1 MSHPHTGEWIE
12 PKAGHHNFWSI
23 SHFAALY
30 CPFSKWMRIPFVRD
44 ATYLARCNAAVGLPP
59 YRGQGYLFLDSLSP
73 GKWWSIRG
81 WNRSF
86 PAFRATPPW
95 SVIPAA
101 DRPHVCPQQEQEDY
115 PLKLS
120 QALLLPH
127 TTGVPVGHLS
137 SCHVDYI
144 YLLNKNF
151 LTAFQKRKKKSDMIH
166 TFQMA
171 RIPETKLTLLKQGLN
186 KTSLK
191 LNNKSK
197 WSSWMKTN
205 KLVSSK
211 W

>member
-1 MSHPHTGEWIE
+1 MFASVWRCQGRNLRSSTIQSIVLHQWVMSHPHTGEWIE

-95 SVIPAA
+95 SVILAA

-137 SCHVDYI
+137 SCHVDCI

-151 LTAFQKRKKKSDMIH
+151 LTAFQKRKKNQTWFIH
-166 TFQMA
+166 FRWQEFL
-171 RIPETKLTLLKQGLN
+171 RQ
-186 KTSLK
+186 
-191 LNNKSK
+191 
-197 WSSWMKTN
+197 SW
-205 KLVSSK
+205 LF
-211 W
+211 